1 MFFQQFLN
9 RCLTAGAA
17 ICLAACSF
25 ILNAEELNYYLP
37 DSENYLTQI
46 SKPSQVLGFGVGERH
61 LRHDQLLAY
70 MSAIAEQS
78 ERIKLTEF
86 GRTYQQ
92 RKQVLLTIS
101 SPENLANL
109 ETILAN
115 RQSDKVGEND
125 PIVVWLGYSVHGD
138 EISGAHASML
148 VAYHLAAAQ
157 GEEINQWLKDMV
169 VVIEPS
175 VNPDGMDRFAN
186 WVATF
191 RGNAANSDPNH
202 IEHNQSWPT
211 GRTNHYWFDL
221 NRDWLLLSQVESVNR
236 LKMYHQYQPNVL
248 GDFHEMGANSS
259 YFFQPGIPT
268 RTNPL
273 TPTKNVEL
281 TQTLAEFHAKALDD
295 EQRLYYTQE
304 SFDDFYYGKGSTYP
318 DVNGAVGILFEQASS
333 RGVQQDTVNGL
344 LTFEYGIKNQ
354 LLTSFSTLRGAWQQK
369 AALAEYR
376 QNFYESGLKQAKK
389 EKYAGYL
396 VTESEDNTRLNLFL
410 SKLAQHQIDVFPL
423 TEDFRLNNRVFSA
436 EHSYFV
442 PLAQRQYRLIQA
454 LFTKQTEFADNTFY
468 DVSGWTL
475 PLAMNI
481 DASQVAR
488 TWGLKLAEQTWR
500 EKAWQEQ
507 ELQPSTIAGSAYAY
521 AIEWQDYL
529 SPKLLNKL
537 LAKGLQVKVATKSFS
552 SVIAGKDRAFAA
564 GTLLIAAGIQEQGNW
579 FDILKAESELLA
591 LPVFPL
597 NTGLTVKGI
606 DLGSHSFKLIEQP
619 KVLLVGGYG
628 VSQYEAG
635 EVRYYLDQEL
645 AIPVSIV
652 DKQRLAKLNFD
663 EYTHIIMVDGSYGSL
678 SKGITKKLSSW
689 LHRGGVVFAQKRAAK
704 WLADKELLQTSFATK
719 EQLDQLFDS
728 DNLSYEDKQGLAA
741 RKRIAG
747 TIFAAQ
753 IDTSHPLFFGFQ
765 DKTLP
770 VFKNSSLIMNKP
782 KVPFATVAKF
792 GQAPLLSGYA
802 DENLVNRMAHNAS
815 LVAHNV
821 GQGRVIATTENLTF
835 RGYWQGTAKILA
847 NTLFFAHT
855 FDVAAKP

>member
-1 MFFQQFLN
+1 MFFQQILN
-9 RCLTAGAA
+9 RCLTVSTGFLLSLFTLTANAA
-17 ICLAACSF
+17 
-25 ILNAEELNYYLP
+25 ELSYYLP
-37 DSENYLTQI
+37 STDNYAAQI

-61 LRHDQLLAY
+61 LRHDQLLDY
-70 MSAIAEQS
+70 MSQLAGQS

-101 SPENLANL
+101 SPENLAKL
-109 ETILAN
+109 DSILTN
-115 RQSDKVGEND
+115 RQNNKIGDDD
-125 PIVVWLGYSVHGD
+125 PLVVWLGYSVHGD

-148 VAYHLAAAQ
+148 VAYHLAASQ
-157 GEEINQWLKDMV
+157 SDEVKQWLDDMV
-169 VVIEPS
+169 IVIEPS

-191 RGNAANSDPNH
+191 RGHASNSDPNH

-273 TPTKNVEL
+273 TPAKNVEL
-281 TQTLAEFHAKALDD
+281 TQKLAEFHAKALDE

-333 RGVQQDTVNGL
+333 RGMQQDTVNGL

-354 LLTSFSTLRGAWQQK
+354 LLTSFSTLRGAWQQRSE
-369 AALAEYR
+369 LAEYR
-376 QNFYESGLKQAKK
+376 ETFYESGLKAAKK

-396 VTESEDNTRLNLFL
+396 FTESDDNTRLSLFL
-410 SKLAQHQIDVFPL
+410 SKLAQHQIEVFPL
-423 TEDFRLNNRVFSA
+423 SEDFRLNNRVFSA

-481 DASQVAR
+481 DVSEVAR
-488 TWGLKLAEQTWR
+488 TWGLKLAN
-500 EKAWQEQ
+500 KPWQQ
-507 ELQPSTIAGSAYAY
+507 KGQQPSELEGAAYAY

-529 SPKLLNKL
+529 APKLLNKL

-552 SVIAGKDRAFAA
+552 NLDAGTEQTFAP
-564 GTLLIAAGIQEQGNW
+564 GTLLIAAGIQQQGDW
-579 FDILKAESELLA
+579 FNILKAESEALA

-597 NTGLTVKGI
+597 NTGLTINGI
-606 DLGSHSFKLIEQP
+606 DLGSQSFKLIEAA
-619 KVLLVGGYG
+619 KVLLIGGYG

-635 EVRYYLDQEL
+635 EIRYYLDQEL
-645 AIPVSIV
+645 EIPVSIV
-652 DKQRLAKLNFD
+652 DKQRLSKLNFD
-663 EYTHIIMVDGSYGSL
+663 DYSHVVMVDGHYGDL
-678 SKGITKKLSSW
+678 SKSVTKRLSNW

-704 WLADKELLQTSFATK
+704 WLADQELLQASFATK
-719 EQLDQLFDS
+719 EQLDQLFDT
-728 DNLSYEDKQGLAA
+728 DNLSYQDKQSLTA

-747 TIFAAQ
+747 TIFNAE
-753 IDTSHPLFFGFQ
+753 IDTSHPLAFGF
-765 DKTLP
+765 KSNNLP

-792 GQAPLLSGYA
+792 GQSPLLSGYA
-802 DENLVNRMAHNAS
+802 DENLVNRLAHNAS

-821 GQGRVIATTENLTF
+821 GRGRVVATTENYTF

-847 NTLFFAHT
+847 NTLFFAT
-855 FDVAAKP
+855 AFDVAAKSK

>member
-1 MFFQQFLN
+1 
-9 RCLTAGAA
+9 
-17 ICLAACSF
+17 
-25 ILNAEELNYYLP
+25 
-37 DSENYLTQI
+37 
-46 SKPSQVLGFGVGERH
+46 
-61 LRHDQLLAY
+61 
-70 MSAIAEQS
+70 
-78 ERIKLTEF
+78 
-86 GRTYQQ
+86 
-92 RKQVLLTIS
+92 
-101 SPENLANL
+101 
-109 ETILAN
+109 
-115 RQSDKVGEND
+115 
-125 PIVVWLGYSVHGD
+125 
-138 EISGAHASML
+138 
-148 VAYHLAAAQ
+148 
-157 GEEINQWLKDMV
+157 MV

-376 QNFYESGLKQAKK
+376 QSFYESGLKQAKK

-454 LFTKQTEFADNTFY
+454 LFTKQTEFSDNTFY

-481 DASQVAR
+481 DTSQVAR
-488 TWGLKLAEQTWR
+488 TWGLKLAEHT
-500 EKAWQEQ
+500 WQEQ
-507 ELQPSTIAGSAYAY
+507 ELQASTIAGSAYAY

-529 SPKLLNKL
+529 APKLLNKL

-552 SVIAGKDRAFAA
+552 SVIDGKERAFTA
-564 GTLLIAAGIQEQGNW
+564 GTLLIAAGIQEQSNW
-579 FDILKAESELLA
+579 FDVLKAESELLA
-591 LPVFPL
+591 LPIFPL
-597 NTGLTVKGI
+597 NKGLTVKGI
-606 DLGSHSFKLIEQP
+606 DLGSHSFRLIEQP

-663 EYTHIIMVDGSYGSL
+663 EYTHIIIVDGSYGDL

-689 LHRGGVVFAQKRAAK
+689 LHRGGVVFAQKRGAK

-728 DNLSYEDKQGLAA
+728 VNLSYEDKQGLAA

-753 IDTSHPLFFGFQ
+753 IDTSHPLFLVS
-765 DKTLP
+765 KTRLCP
-770 VFKNSSLIMNKP
+770 CS
-782 KVPFATVAKF
+782 
-792 GQAPLLSGYA
+792 
-802 DENLVNRMAHNAS
+802 R
-815 LVAHNV
+815 
-821 GQGRVIATTENLTF
+821 IA
-835 RGYWQGTAKILA
+835 A
-847 NTLFFAHT
+847 
-855 FDVAAKP
+855 

>member
-1 MFFQQFLN
+1 MFFQQILN

-17 ICLAACSF
+17 IYVAACS
-25 ILNAEELNYYLP
+25 LVVNAAELSYYLP
-37 DSENYLTQI
+37 DSESYSAQI
-46 SKPSQVLGFGVGERH
+46 SKPSQVLGVGVGERH

-70 MSAIAEQS
+70 MSEIAGQS

-109 ETILAN
+109 DSILAN
-115 RQSDKVGEND
+115 RQSDTVGEND

-148 VAYHLAAAQ
+148 VAYYLAAAQ
-157 GEEINQWLKDMV
+157 GEEVNQWLNDMV

-281 TQTLAEFHAKALDD
+281 TQTLAEFHAKALDN

-333 RGVQQDTVNGL
+333 RGAQQDTVNGL

-369 AALAEYR
+369 AVLAEYR
-376 QNFYESGLKQAKK
+376 QHFYESGLKQAKK

-396 VTESEDNTRLNLFL
+396 FTESKDNTRLNLFL

-454 LFTKQTEFADNTFY
+454 LFTKQTEFVDNTFY

-481 DASQVAR
+481 DTSQVAR
-488 TWGLKLAEQTWR
+488 TWGLKLADQP
-500 EKAWQEQ
+500 WQEKTWQ
-507 ELQPSTIAGSAYAY
+507 KGSMKPSDIAGSAYAY

-529 SPKLLNKL
+529 APKLLNKL
-537 LAKGLQVKVATKSFS
+537 LAKGLQVKVATKSFT
-552 SVIAGKDRAFAA
+552 SVITGKERAFAA
-564 GTLLIAAGIQEQGNW
+564 GTLLIAAGIQEQSDW
-579 FDILKAESELLA
+579 FDVLKAESDLLA
-591 LPVFPL
+591 LPVLPL
-597 NTGLTVKGI
+597 NTGLTIKGI

-652 DKQRLAKLNFD
+652 DKQRLAKLSFD
-663 EYTHIIMVDGSYGSL
+663 DYTHIVMVDGNYADL
-678 SKGITKKLSSW
+678 SKGLTKKLSSW
-689 LHRGGVVFAQKRAAK
+689 LQRGGVVFAQKRGAK
-704 WLADKELLQTSFATK
+704 WLAEKELLKTSFASK

-728 DNLSYEDKQGLAA
+728 DALNYEDKQGLAA

-753 IDTSHPLFFGFQ
+753 IDTSHPLAFGFQ

-792 GQAPLLSGYA
+792 GQTPLLSGYA

-821 GQGRVIATTENLTF
+821 GRGRVIATTENLTF
-835 RGYWQGTAKILA
+835 RGYWQGTAKVLA
-847 NTLFFAHT
+847 NSLFFAHA